1 MIPVFAIIYLFGK
14 KIKDDS
20 KKINLK
26 LSIKIIIIPLI
37 IALLSFFWSRHLM
50 VNYLRDVPHVPDS
63 ISYVVL
69 AKIISSGKFIF
80 PYSEI
85 PSYIRADQIKDFFY
99 HWFQTNK
106 TGLFV
111 PYLIGHP
118 LVLALGNLFGII
130 NYIPPLVGSLTLLL
144 IFFITYFLTQSV
156 MFSLISMG
164 LCFISPFFQTQTI
177 DYLSHNSAVLFI
189 LFSIFPL
196 FLNKES
202 TKYFLLTGFFLGM
215 LLNTRPL
222 TFVAVFISIILYL
235 IIEFIKDKKFKKFL
249 LKLTYSLIGS
259 ITPGLIFLYYNFAT
273 SGNIFTTP
281 YQFHGILNKV
291 GFGSDFKI
299 GYGLLNTFSNL
310 AVFSLFFLKNYYVSF
325 FPLLLSFLLLPFSGK
340 YLKKILFLQFLSL
353 SIIGVWTLY
362 DGNFF
367 MYGPRFIYESVP
379 ILGILYGLSFFVL
392 YQVFRHTNWKYF
404 SYLLFIFYFVFIFLF
419 E

>member
-1 MIPVFAIIYLFGK
+1 MKKYFIIIIFIFLACLWFWSKNGIQIKTIIIKKDSFVKIYFDNYLLGSARDTSLENKKLTVNFSKQDLDSKYFNNQPETDKNNVLLPKYNYELKLLLNNPFTVRLNFEGKQPYVFYFNPYRHLNSGWEDKHEVLRETKNNQVQIGFFNGIKWTLWIILKPFPILIPVFAIIYLFGK

-235 IIEFIKDKKFKKFL
+235 IIEFIKDKKFKKFC
-249 LKLTYSLIGS
+249 
-259 ITPGLIFLYYNFAT
+259 
-273 SGNIFTTP
+273 
-281 YQFHGILNKV
+281 H
-291 GFGSDFKI
+291 
-299 GYGLLNTFSNL
+299 
-310 AVFSLFFLKNYYVSF
+310 
-325 FPLLLSFLLLPFSGK
+325 LSFK
-340 YLKKILFLQFLSL
+340 
-353 SIIGVWTLY
+353 
-362 DGNFF
+362 
-367 MYGPRFIYESVP
+367 
-379 ILGILYGLSFFVL
+379 FV
-392 YQVFRHTNWKYF
+392 
-404 SYLLFIFYFVFIFLF
+404 
-419 E
+419 